1 MEPPNGHPCPE
12 CGAPRQR
19 DNTPACACTHRAAE
33 ALRDA
38 RTAQAAAA
46 EDFDPLRIRPYVE
59 IDAGASDGPDA
70 GTARTAGEGQPTP
83 PAAPPPPAGPK
94 GASPQGTPAPPATAD
109 SAPLPHADTLGLPG
123 DSAAPAPRAQDRT
136 AKDTGPSATTSS
148 AAPPHADTPRPS
160 GNGSAPT
167 PLAQGSGSAA
177 EDAPGP
183 AATADSTAPPH
194 GTAPRPPGNGSAPT
208 PRAQG
213 PGSPADGAP
222 GPAAVDGAPGP
233 AAVDGGGTPARS
245 RAAGTPGPA
254 VSADTGAALPHPGV
268 SRPDS
273 AARPPFPADATM
285 PLRPVDPDATAVLPA
300 AAPVTA
306 ALPTPLAPAATEPS
320 VTDLRMF
327 DGTTRADRAA
337 PEGGGPGRRRPRRR
351 STLLIAAA
359 GACVAVVAAAG
370 YASGLFSYESP
381 SRDTALPDDIR
392 ASVPDAPSSSAAST
406 PPQGSASA
414 APPAPAAPPP
424 SPSRGGSPSASPSKS
439 APSASAS
446 PSRSPSPSA
455 SQPSAS
461 ATGPEQAPPDS
472 GRQNGGPTVL
482 RLGDR
487 GPEVTEL
494 QLRLRQL
501 YLYDDD
507 TDGSFDDRLAD
518 AVRTYQWSRGIQVD
532 DLGVYDRAT
541 REKLESETRE
551 P

>member
-59 IDAGASDGPDA
+59 IDAGASGDPDA
-70 GTARTAGEGQPTP
+70 GTARAAGERQPSLPAETP
-83 PAAPPPPAGPK
+83 TSPRPGGPT
-94 GASPQGTPAPPATAD
+94 GASSEGTPGTAPPAEHA
-109 SAPLPHADTLGLPG
+109 PHAARGAGQTAEDTRGR
-123 DSAAPAPRAQDRT
+123 AAAD
-136 AKDTGPSATTSS
+136 GSATL
-148 AAPPHADTPRPS
+148 PYADT
-160 GNGSAPT
+160 
-167 PLAQGSGSAA
+167 
-177 EDAPGP
+177 
-183 AATADSTAPPH
+183 
-194 GTAPRPPGNGSAPT
+194 PRPPGNGSAQT

-213 PGSPADGAP
+213 HTTQGAQSPAAADNRAALPYGTAP
-222 GPAAVDGAPGP
+222 QPAGNGSAQTPRAQSHTTQSAQGPAAT
-233 AAVDGGGTPARS
+233 DGGGTPPQS
-245 RAAGTPGPA
+245 RAAGTPGRA
-254 VSADTGAALPHPGV
+254 AASDIDGALPHAGAPQPG
-268 SRPDS
+268 S
-273 AARPPFPADATM
+273 AARPPSPADTTM
-285 PLRPVDPDATAVLPA
+285 PLHPVDPDATAVLPA
-300 AAPVTA
+300 ASATS

-327 DGTTRADRAA
+327 DGTAGADRDT
-337 PEGGGPGRRRPRRR
+337 PEGDGPGRRRSRRR

-359 GACVAVVAAAG
+359 GACVAVVAVAG

-406 PPQGSASA
+406 PPQGSTSA
-414 APPAPAAPPP
+414 APPAPAAPLP
-424 SPSRGGSPSASPSKS
+424 SASRSGSPSASPSPS

-446 PSRSPSPSA
+446 PSQSPSPSA
-455 SQPSAS
+455 PQPSAS
-461 ATGPEQAPPDS
+461 ATGPEQAPPDN
-472 GRQNGGPTVL
+472 GRQKAGPTVL

-487 GPEVTEL
+487 GQEVTEL

-507 TDGSFDDRLAD
+507 ADGSFDDRLAD
-518 AVRTYQWSRGIQVD
+518 AVRTYQWSRGVQSEN
-532 DLGVYDRAT
+532 LGVYDRTT

>member
-1 MEPPNGHPCPE
+1 M
-12 CGAPRQR
+12 
-19 DNTPACACTHRAAE
+19 
-33 ALRDA
+33 
-38 RTAQAAAA
+38 
-46 EDFDPLRIRPYVE
+46 
-59 IDAGASDGPDA
+59 
-70 GTARTAGEGQPTP
+70 
-83 PAAPPPPAGPK
+83 
-94 GASPQGTPAPPATAD
+94 
-109 SAPLPHADTLGLPG
+109 
-123 DSAAPAPRAQDRT
+123 
-136 AKDTGPSATTSS
+136 
-148 AAPPHADTPRPS
+148 
-160 GNGSAPT
+160 
-167 PLAQGSGSAA
+167 
-177 EDAPGP
+177 
-183 AATADSTAPPH
+183 
-194 GTAPRPPGNGSAPT
+194 
-208 PRAQG
+208 
-213 PGSPADGAP
+213 
-222 GPAAVDGAPGP
+222 
-233 AAVDGGGTPARS
+233 
-245 RAAGTPGPA
+245 GTPGPA
-254 VSADTGAALPHPGV
+254 AASDIDGALPSAGASQPG
-268 SRPDS
+268 S
-273 AARPPFPADATM
+273 AARPPSPAEATM
-285 PLRPVDPDATAVLPA
+285 SLRPVDPDAIAALPEVSA
-300 AAPVTA
+300 TS

-327 DGTTRADRAA
+327 DDAA
-337 PEGGGPGRRRPRRR
+337 GAARRTPEGGEPGRRRSRRR

-406 PPQGSASA
+406 PPQGSTSA

-424 SPSRGGSPSASPSKS
+424 SPSRSGSPSASPSPS

-446 PSRSPSPSA
+446 PSQSPSPSA
-455 SQPSAS
+455 PQPSAS
-461 ATGPEQAPPDS
+461 ATGPEQAPPDN
-472 GRQNGGPTVL
+472 GRQKGGPTVL

-518 AVRTYQWSRGIQVD
+518 AVRTYQWSRGVQSE